1 MFVNRDT
8 TRKTVLW
15 EGHPVRMGKK
25 TWHKE
30 KNSKIKH

>member
-15 EGHPVRMGKK
+15 EGHPVRMGG
-25 TWHKE
+25 
-30 KNSKIKH
+30 KNLAQGNKNEIKH